1 MNPWVKRSG
10 WTLLGVLVLAA
21 ATVVGGRYLGDRKR
35 ARVVDVPVQPVAW
48 AIDTAGL
55 ERGRYLF
62 QSRGCTDCHGTDGG
76 GKEFINDGNGMRIHG
91 PNITLGGPVTAYTPE
106 NWVRLIRHGVKSNGR
121 PAFLMPSEDYAR
133 WTDQDVAAVVGYV
146 RNLPIRIGGK
156 TVIELPLN
164 VKILYGFGA
173 IQDAYEK
180 IDHSLPPAQPVPA
193 AVSPEHGAYVAAM
206 CIGCHGP
213 GLAGG
218 EIPGAPPNWPAA
230 TNITSDA
237 QSSMARYPDSASFVQ
252 MLRSG
257 KRPDGTAIQVMPF
270 ASLRELNDVDA
281 KALHAYLVTVPAR
294 PTGDR

>member
-1 MNPWVKRSG
+1 MHANP
-10 WTLLGVLVLAA
+10 GVVL
-21 ATVVGGRYLGDRKR
+21 
-35 ARVVDVPVQPVAW
+35 
-48 AIDTAGL
+48 
-55 ERGRYLF
+55 
-62 QSRGCTDCHGTDGG
+62 GCTDCHGTDGG

-156 TVIELPLN
+156 TVVELPLS

-180 IDHSLPPAQPVPA
+180 IDHTLPPAQPIPA
-193 AVSPEHGAYVAAM
+193 AVSPEHGAYVATM

-213 GLAGG
+213 GLSGG
-218 EIPGAPPNWPAA
+218 KIPGAPPDWPAA
-230 TNITSDA
+230 ANITSGA
-237 QSSMARYPDSASFVQ
+237 QSSMTRYPDATSFVQ

-281 KALHAYLVTVPAR
+281 KALYAYLVTVPAR
-294 PTGDR
+294 PTGNR